1 MTRLRTFLERLSG
14 GRRPPTGPL
23 TTAETADA
31 EELRQETLAKDA
43 ERIERDQ
50 EEAGDGRDHEA

>member
-1 MTRLRTFLERLSG
+1 MKRLRALLERLRG
-14 GRRPPTGPL
+14 GPPTGPL

-31 EELRQETLAKDA
+31 EELRLEKLTRDD

-50 EEAGDGRDHEA
+50 EERSDRRDRKV

>member
-1 MTRLRTFLERLSG
+1 MMGLRAFLERLSS

-43 ERIERDQ
+43 ERIERDR
-50 EEAGDGRDHEA
+50 EEAGDGRDHEV

>member
-1 MTRLRTFLERLSG
+1 MTRLHTFLERMFG

-31 EELRQETLAKDA
+31 EELRQETLAKDN

-50 EEAGDGRDHEA
+50 EGANDGPDHEV